1 MKKNETKKTG
11 NKRKTK
17 KNNNILFGIACTV
30 VGLLVILV
38 FFLVKKDQIFT
49 NLKETDF
56 FENVFGATPQ
66 VIENHQSTTDKTTEI
81 IPLKNEVTITI
92 ETQEEQN
99 LTEQNSSQNATQNQK
114 DETPSSKITE
124 DNLSQ
129 KEITQGESTSETQK
143 KENQKSENAVKTESA
158 VNKTE
163 TGTNAAK
170 IPAQNYDLQLCFVE
184 IDGDGLINR
193 KIIKRTVPKSD
204 SPLTNAI
211 NLLIKGPDTTKSAE
225 KNCMSVIPKDTKLL
239 SAKVQDG
246 IAYLNF
252 NDALEFNQDG
262 VVGKNLSLEQ
272 IVFTATAFSTVK
284 SVQILIEGKKQD
296 YLGSEGTWIGSPLS
310 RANY

>member
-66 VIENHQSTTDKTTEI
+66 VIENHQSATDKTTEI

-129 KEITQGESTSETQK
+129 KEITQGESTNETQK

-170 IPAQNYDLQLCFVE
+170 IPTQNYDLQLCFVE

>member
-1 MKKNETKKTG
+1 MKKNETKKTR

-56 FENVFGATPQ
+56 FENVFGAMPQ

-158 VNKTE
+158 VNKNE

-211 NLLIKGPDTTKSAE
+211 NLLIKGPDTTKSTE

-239 SAKVQDG
+239 SAKVQNG

>member
-66 VIENHQSTTDKTTEI
+66 VIENHQSKTDKTTEI
-81 IPLKNEVTITI
+81 ITLKNEVTITI

-129 KEITQGESTSETQK
+129 KEITQGESTNETQK

-163 TGTNAAK
+163 TGTNTAK
-170 IPAQNYDLQLCFVE
+170 IPTQNYDLQLCFVE

>member
-66 VIENHQSTTDKTTEI
+66 VIENHQSATDKTTEI

-129 KEITQGESTSETQK
+129 KEITQGESTNETQK

-170 IPAQNYDLQLCFVE
+170 IPTQNYDLQLCFVE

-239 SAKVQDG
+239 SAKVQNG